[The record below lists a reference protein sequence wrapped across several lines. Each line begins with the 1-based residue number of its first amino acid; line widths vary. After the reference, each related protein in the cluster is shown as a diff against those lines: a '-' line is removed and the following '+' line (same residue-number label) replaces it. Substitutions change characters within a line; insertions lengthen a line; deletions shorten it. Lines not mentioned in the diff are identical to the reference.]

1 MKTLLLGC
9 GNIGSQYD
17 FENEFIHTHSKAIF
31 FSDWID
37 SVDIFDKKIK
47 LSKKVSSK
55 YNFNLIKNTNNI
67 QFNNYDIVVIATPT
81 DTHFSLLNKC
91 IQSGVKYIIC
101 EKPISYSVKELNK
114 IEHLIENN
122 DSKVF
127 INYYRRFQKSYK
139 ELKKDINPY
148 LFEISSIKVTY
159 YKGILNYAS
168 HAIDTLNFFFGSV
181 SKIELKKINNKFYD
195 YFENDPTINA
205 HITYNDIDL
214 HLNGQ
219 ISDVPL
225 FEIKI
230 KSGDHTILIYDL
242 GNKARINRGNIII
255 KDYNNLIKD
264 NMKDVYNHIENSIYK
279 KSNNDNFRESLILNK
294 QLINLL

>member
-1 MKTLLLGC
+1 MGC

-17 FENEFIHTHSKAIF
+17 FENEFILTHSKAIF
-31 FSDWID
+31 FSNWID

-55 YNFNLIKNTNNI
+55 YNFNLIKNINDV

-81 DTHFSLLNKC
+81 ETHFSLLNQC
-91 IQSGVKYIIC
+91 IKSGVKYVIC
-101 EKPISYSVKELNK
+101 EKPISYSIQELNK
-114 IEHLIENN
+114 IEHLIQKK

-195 YFENDPTINA
+195 YYENDPTVNA
-205 HITYNDIDL
+205 YVTFNDIDL

-219 ISDVPL
+219 ISNVPL
-225 FEIKI
+225 FEIDI

-242 GNKARINRGNIII
+242 GNKAKIKRGDVII
-255 KDYNNLIKD
+255 KHYDNLLKD
-264 NMKDVYNHIENSIYK
+264 NMKCVYNYIQNSIYK
-279 KSNNDNFRESLILNK
+279 KINNDNFRESLILNK

>member
-1 MKTLLLGC
+1 MGC

-17 FENEFIHTHSKAIF
+17 FENEFILTHSKAIF
-31 FSDWID
+31 FSNWIN

-55 YNFNLIKNTNNI
+55 YNFNLIKNINDV

-81 DTHFSLLNKC
+81 ETHFSLLNQC
-91 IQSGVKYIIC
+91 IKSGVKYVIC
-101 EKPISYSVKELNK
+101 EKPISYSIQELNK
-114 IEHLIENN
+114 IEHLIQKK

-148 LFEISSIKVTY
+148 LLEISSIKVTY

-195 YFENDPTINA
+195 YFENDPTVNA
-205 HITYNDIDL
+205 YVTFNDIDL

-219 ISDVPL
+219 ISNVPL
-225 FEIKI
+225 FEIDI
-230 KSGDHTILIYDL
+230 KSGDYTILIYDL
-242 GNKARINRGNIII
+242 GNKAKIKRGDVII
-255 KDYNNLIKD
+255 KHYDNLLKD
-264 NMKDVYNHIENSIYK
+264 NMKYVYNYIQNSIYK
-279 KSNNDNFRESLILNK
+279 KKNNDNFRESLILNK

>member
-17 FENEFIHTHSKAIF
+17 FENEFILTHSKAIF
-31 FSDWID
+31 FSNWID

-55 YNFNLIKNTNNI
+55 YNFNLIKNINDI

-81 DTHFSLLNKC
+81 ETHFSLLNQC
-91 IQSGVKYIIC
+91 IQSGVKYVIC
-101 EKPISYSVKELNK
+101 EKPISYSIQELNK
-114 IEHLIENN
+114 IEHLIQKKN
-122 DSKVF
+122 SKIF
-127 INYYRRFQKSYK
+127 INYYRRFQKSY
-139 ELKKDINPY
+139 EQLKKDLNPY

-195 YFENDPTINA
+195 YFENDPTVNA
-205 HITYNDIDL
+205 YVTFNDIDL

-219 ISDVPL
+219 ISNVPL
-225 FEIKI
+225 FEIEI

-242 GNKARINRGNIII
+242 GNKAKIKRGDVII
-255 KDYNNLIKD
+255 KHYDNLLKD
-264 NMKDVYNHIENSIYK
+264 NMKDVYNYIENSIYK
-279 KSNNDNFRESLILNK
+279 KINNDNFRESLILNK

>member
-1 MKTLLLGC
+1 LKTLLLGC

-17 FENEFIHTHSKAIF
+17 FENEFILTHSKAIF
-31 FSDWID
+31 FSNWID

-55 YNFNLIKNTNNI
+55 YNFNLIKNINDI

-81 DTHFSLLNKC
+81 ETHFSLLNQC
-91 IQSGVKYIIC
+91 IQSGVKYVIC
-101 EKPISYSVKELNK
+101 EKPISYSIQELNK
-114 IEHLIENN
+114 IEHLIQKKN
-122 DSKVF
+122 SKIF
-127 INYYRRFQKSYK
+127 INYYRRFQKSY
-139 ELKKDINPY
+139 EQLKKDLNPY

-195 YFENDPTINA
+195 YFENDPTVNA
-205 HITYNDIDL
+205 YVTFNDIDL

-219 ISDVPL
+219 ISNVPL
-225 FEIKI
+225 FEIEI

-242 GNKARINRGNIII
+242 GNKAKIKRGDVII
-255 KDYNNLIKD
+255 KHYDNLLKD
-264 NMKDVYNHIENSIYK
+264 NMKDVYNYIENSIYK
-279 KSNNDNFRESLILNK
+279 KINNDNFRESLILNK